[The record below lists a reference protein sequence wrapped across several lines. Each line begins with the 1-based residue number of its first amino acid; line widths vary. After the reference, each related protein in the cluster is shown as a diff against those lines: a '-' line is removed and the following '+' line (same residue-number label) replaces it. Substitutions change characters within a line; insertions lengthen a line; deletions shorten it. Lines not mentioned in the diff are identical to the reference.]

1 MHTPK
6 PPRSTTP
13 NERHFSRREW
23 LAALAA
29 GPLPATAAN
38 AAARLGKPM
47 RGAFMILATPYTSD
61 KAIDYED
68 LAAEVKFL
76 DRCGVQG
83 MVWPQ
88 HASDLNIL
96 THEERMRGME
106 VLAAAAKGTKPALVL
121 GVQAENTSKMIEYA
135 RRAEELA
142 PDALMAIPPTAAKSL
157 DGYREYYSALC
168 RLTGRPV
175 FCQTAGGAPD
185 VEPTVEFL
193 VEMGR
198 KFENFGYLKEEYK
211 DAITRMKELRK
222 YRPGPIKSIL
232 GAQRAVGW
240 TYEMRLGMDGTL
252 TGGPM
257 YADVYAHIWESHLAG
272 HHDEV
277 RDVFAKLL
285 VMTNLEDQIPGL
297 KYYMMKRRGVFKTTV
312 SRRGD
317 YTFPPQA
324 VAQIEHDFAA
334 LKPYLRT

>member
-1 MHTPK
+1 
-6 PPRSTTP
+6 
-13 NERHFSRREW
+13 
-23 LAALAA
+23 
-29 GPLPATAAN
+29 
-38 AAARLGKPM
+38 M
-47 RGAFMILATPYTSD
+47 RGAFMIVATPYTGE

-88 HASDLNIL
+88 HASDLKFL

-106 VLAAAAKGTKPALVL
+106 VLAKAAKGTKPALVL
-121 GVQAENTSKMIEYA
+121 GVQAENTEKMLEYA
-135 RRAEELA
+135 RRAEALA
-142 PDALMAIPPTAAKSL
+142 PDALMAIPPTEAKSL
-157 DGYREYYSALC
+157 DDYRRYYSALC
-168 RLTGRPV
+168 RVTQRPV

-198 KFENFGYLKEEYK
+198 KFDNFGYLKEEYEN
-211 DAITRMKELRK
+211 AIPRMKELRK

-232 GAQRAVGW
+232 GAKRAMGW

-257 YADVYAHIWESHLAG
+257 YADVYAHIWELHLAG

-285 VMTNLEDQIPGL
+285 VMTNLERQIPGL
-297 KYYMMKRRGVFKTTV
+297 KYYMMKRRSVFKTTA

-317 YTFPPQA
+317 YTFSPEA
-324 VAQIEHDFAA
+324 VAQIEHDFEA
-334 LKPYLRT
+334 LKPYLKT

>member
-1 MHTPK
+1 MY
-6 PPRSTTP
+6 PRGNRSSY
-13 NERHFSRREW
+13 SRREW
-23 LAALAA
+23 LAALGA
-29 GPLPATAAN
+29 GVVTTATAAT
-38 AAARLGKPM
+38 RLGKPM

-88 HASDLNIL
+88 HASDLKFL

-106 VLAAAAKGTKPALVL
+106 VLAEAAKRTQPALVL
-121 GVQAENTSKMIEYA
+121 GVQAENISKMLEYA

-142 PDALMAIPPTAAKSL
+142 PDALMAIPPTEAKSL
-157 DGYREYYSALC
+157 DDYREYYSALC
-168 RLTGRPV
+168 RMTERPV

-198 KFENFGYLKEEYK
+198 KFDNFGYLKEEYK
-211 DAITRMKELRK
+211 DSLPRMKELRK

-232 GAQRAVGW
+232 GAKRALGW

-257 YADVYAHIWESHLAG
+257 YGDVYAHIWELHLAG

-285 VMTNLEDQIPGL
+285 VMTNLEQHIPGL
-297 KYYMMKRRGVFKTTV
+297 KYYMMKRRGVFKTTE

-317 YTFPPQA
+317 YTFSP
-324 VAQIEHDFAA
+324 VAIDQIEHDFEA